1 MTFTTCVSLHPCL
14 ASEDSDPHFSLQLD
28 AGWYRSHVGVVSQEP
43 RLFASTVAANIS
55 YGCQGLNDVS
65 RADVEHAAKLSNAY
79 EFILKLPQGFDT
91 PVTDKREC
99 HETPSNL

>member
-1 MTFTTCVSLHPCL
+1 MTLTVCKRTPS
-14 ASEDSDPHFSLQLD
+14 QLD

-79 EFILKLPQGFDT
+79 DFIMKLPQGFDT
-91 PVTDKREC
+91 PVTDKRELWLSL
-99 HETPSNL
+99 HWSSWDP